1 MPILR
6 KMANWRVAAITNG
19 DISAKKL
26 QVMATRAEAIF
37 YGNTLMRHLIPL
49 LISCLLLAATAQ
61 ADELAKPLPA
71 DVRVI
76 IDISGSMKKT
86 DPENLRKPAVD
97 LIVRLLPDHSKAGI
111 WTFGQSVNMLV
122 PHQVVDQG
130 WRSQG
135 AQKAKTINSVAM
147 FTNIGAAL
155 ESATEDYATPAKDY
169 RRNIILLTDGVVD
182 ISKEAVVNLNE
193 RKRILTE
200 LLPRLKASDY
210 RIHTIALSG
219 DADHEL
225 MKKLS
230 IATDGIYEV
239 ADTADELM
247 STFLRIFDQSV
258 PAERVPLDE
267 NGFLVDASIHEFT
280 ALIFRRA
287 EVPATIIIAP
297 DGKEY
302 SGTDPKNNVNWY
314 RTGKYDLITVQ
325 EPVAGQWE
333 VKTEMAP
340 GSRVTVVSNLQLVVA
355 PLKGNIKANQSLDLA
370 YSFQENNQTITNN
383 DFLQLLSGKALV
395 SNPKS
400 HEVAEIKLASGAAG
414 DGIFRHELQGFA
426 DEGEYDVRIVIDGKT
441 FKREFVHRVNITNS
455 AFTLQ
460 MRVDETAGKKTYV
473 YTLIADAEVVDVDST
488 KVAAVIQ
495 NSNDNSLERQ
505 LNLVG
510 KDRWE
515 FSFTPSQAARY
526 EIAMQVDGKQIDG
539 SPLSE
544 TIKADQFYFPD
555 EATVKAAN
563 QPKSEAAAAS
573 SAASEPVSVPAQAD
587 PESASGNLWLYI
599 GIGLGNLL
607 VLVLGY
613 VAYRLIAGKGDK
625 DELDEI
631 EKTLATDT
639 GSLKKAAD
647 KKTAIDVSDDAQ
659 MGEIPMSNNS
669 VPEMTLPDDLM
680 ADNLFPLDNMDDSS
694 SDKK

>member
-1 MPILR
+1 
-6 KMANWRVAAITNG
+6 
-19 DISAKKL
+19 
-26 QVMATRAEAIF
+26 MATRAEAIF

-97 LIVRLLPDHSKAGI
+97 LIVRLLPDHSKAGL

-122 PHQVVDQG
+122 PHQVVDQP
-130 WRSQG
+130 WRNEG
-135 AQKAKTINSVAM
+135 AQKATTINSIAM

-155 ESATEDYATPAKDY
+155 EKATEDYAVPEKDY

-193 RKRILTE
+193 RKRVLTE
-200 LLPRLKASDY
+200 LLPRLKTSGY

-247 STFLRIFDQSV
+247 STFLRIFDQAV

-267 NGFLVDASIHEFT
+267 NGFLVDASIQEFT

-297 DGKEY
+297 NGKEY
-302 SGTDPKNNVNWY
+302 SSTDPKNNVNWY

-325 EPVAGQWE
+325 QPVAGQWK

-340 GSRVTVVSNLQLVVA
+340 GSRVTVVSNLQLVVV
-355 PLKGNIKANQSLDLA
+355 PLKSNIKSNQSLDLA
-370 YSFQENNQTITNN
+370 YSFQENNQTITNK
-383 DFLQLLSGKALV
+383 DFLELLTAKALI

-400 HEVAEIKLASGAAG
+400 HEVTEVPLTATAAA
-414 DGIFRHELQGFA
+414 DGIFHYDLKGFS

-455 AFTLQ
+455 AFTFQ
-460 MRVDETAGKKTYV
+460 KRVDETAGKKTYL
-473 YTLIADAEVVDVDST
+473 YTLVADA
-488 KVAAVIQ
+488 
-495 NSNDNSLERQ
+495 
-505 LNLVG
+505 
-510 KDRWE
+510 
-515 FSFTPSQAARY
+515 
-526 EIAMQVDGKQIDG
+526 
-539 SPLSE
+539 
-544 TIKADQFYFPD
+544 
-555 EATVKAAN
+555 
-563 QPKSEAAAAS
+563 
-573 SAASEPVSVPAQAD
+573 
-587 PESASGNLWLYI
+587 
-599 GIGLGNLL
+599 
-607 VLVLGY
+607 
-613 VAYRLIAGKGDK
+613 
-625 DELDEI
+625 
-631 EKTLATDT
+631 
-639 GSLKKAAD
+639 
-647 KKTAIDVSDDAQ
+647 
-659 MGEIPMSNNS
+659 
-669 VPEMTLPDDLM
+669 
-680 ADNLFPLDNMDDSS
+680 
-694 SDKK
+694 

>member
-1 MPILR
+1 MGI
-6 KMANWRVAAITNG
+6 
-19 DISAKKL
+19 
-26 QVMATRAEAIF
+26 
-37 YGNTLMRHLIPL
+37 LMRHLIHL
-49 LISCLLLAATAQ
+49 LISYLLLAPAAH

-71 DVRVI
+71 DVRVV

-97 LIVRLLPDHSKAGI
+97 LIVRLLPDNSKAGL

-122 PHQVVDQG
+122 PHRVVDQA
-130 WRSQG
+130 WRSEG
-135 AQKAKTINSVAM
+135 AQKATTINSVAM

-155 ESATEDYATPAKDY
+155 ENATEDYATPEQGY

-193 RKRILTE
+193 RRRVLTE

-247 STFLRIFDQSV
+247 STFLRIFDQAV
-258 PAERVPLDE
+258 PAERIPLDE
-267 NGFLVDASIHEFT
+267 NGFLVDASIQEFT

-325 EPVAGQWE
+325 QPVTGQWK

-340 GSRVTVVSNLQLVVA
+340 GSRVTVVSNLELVVA
-355 PLKGNIKANQSLDLA
+355 PLKSNIKSNQSLALA
-370 YSFQENNQTITNN
+370 YSFRENNQTITNK
-383 DFLQLLSGKALV
+383 DFLGLLSGKALI
-395 SNPKS
+395 SNPDS
-400 HEVAEIKLASGAAG
+400 HEVTELELTSSASG
-414 DGIFRHELQGFA
+414 DGVFHHELKGFGV
-426 DEGEYDVRIVIDGKT
+426 EGTNDVRIVIDGKT
-441 FKREFVHRVNITNS
+441 FKREFIHHLNISDS
-455 AFTLQ
+455 AFKLEK
-460 MRVDETAGKKTYV
+460 RLDDTAGKKTYV
-473 YTLIADAEVVDVDST
+473 YTLTADVEVVDTDNTQVT
-488 KVAAVIQ
+488 AVIR
-495 NSNDNSLERQ
+495 NSKDNNLERQ
-505 LNLVG
+505 LNRIG
-510 KDRWE
+510 KDHWE
-515 FSFTPSQAARY
+515 FSFTPEQVARY
-526 EIAMQVDGKQIDG
+526 EISMQVDGKQLDG
-539 SPLSE
+539 SPLTE

-555 EATVKAAN
+555 EAAVLAAE
-563 QPKSEAAAAS
+563 QPTSEAAAS
-573 SAASEPVSVPAQAD
+573 SVASEPVVEPAAVEAT
-587 PESASGNLWLYI
+587 PEGTSDDLWLYLSI
-599 GIGLGNLL
+599 GVGNLL

-631 EKTLATDT
+631 EKTLTTNT
-639 GSLKKAAD
+639 GDLKKAAG
-647 KKTAIDVSDDAQ
+647 KKAAIDVSDDGQ
-659 MGEIPMSNNS
+659 MGDIPMNDGPPGNTS
-669 VPEMTLPDDLM
+669 PPDPGMPDDLM
-680 ADNLFPLDNMDDSS
+680 ADNL
-694 SDKK
+694 